1 MDTIFEKLLETIK
14 EKMSKKQVIA
24 IVAMLTL
31 AVMKPTTK
39 LELIV
44 AGCITLIAIVGI
56 SWQGFLDK
64 GDKNE
69 NSNHSNVPA
78 D

>member
-1 MDTIFEKLLETIK
+1 MDAILEKLLETIK

-39 LELIV
+39 LELVI
-44 AGCITLIAIVGI
+44 AGCVTLIAIVAI
-56 SWQGFLDK
+56 SWQGYLDK
-64 GDKNE
+64 GKKQGQ
-69 NSNHSNVPA
+69 
-78 D
+78 